1 MINPSGEMRGF
12 SKPISGKLKLA
23 SKKSVSEEFPKEK
36 LLFIINQKTEEY
48 EKIYSEIRD
57 LESKIEV
64 LKNNK
69 NNLEVFKKR
78 IENDILYKKENFENL
93 KQRLEYLNSRK
104 DEYNESDAKKFESL
118 VSKNEAAL
126 EKIEKIIKIKSDE
139 ILKIEILIDD
149 QGGEKY
155 KEIKNQRK
163 YLIQTEEKLD
173 QDITKESA
181 SKQVRE
187 IISAKQTGRLKGIIG
202 RLGDLGSID
211 SEYDIAVSSATNML
225 DFIVVEKV
233 VNGEDLVSFIREK
246 NLGKIN
252 VIILEKIQN
261 LNFSNFST
269 PDPRALRLFDL
280 IKVFDS
286 RIKNAFY
293 LALQN
298 TLVTKTLEEARNIAF
313 NSTKR

>member
-1 MINPSGEMRGF
+1 MRGF

-173 QDITKESA
+173 QDITKETK
-181 SKQVRE
+181 KQ
-187 IISAKQTGRLKGIIG
+187 IQLKK
-202 RLGDLGSID
+202 D
-211 SEYDIAVSSATNML
+211 SEKY
-225 DFIVVEKV
+225 K
-233 VNGEDLVSFIREK
+233 K
-246 NLGKIN
+246 K
-252 VIILEKIQN
+252 LEKIEEDISLAQSAYGQLSKSRKN
-261 LNFSNFST
+261 LEDSAIEKSKQTEDIKQTIQAKVLEIQGLDMKKEEVKQKFLAIF
-269 PDPRALRLFDL
+269 ALRDSLKEQKKDL
-280 IKVFDS
+280 VLK
-286 RIKNAFY
+286 KN
-293 LALQN
+293 
-298 TLVTKTLEEARNIAF
+298 LVDDELRK
-313 NSTKR
+313 

>member
-173 QDITKESA
+173 QDITKETK
-181 SKQVRE
+181 KQ
-187 IISAKQTGRLKGIIG
+187 IQLKK
-202 RLGDLGSID
+202 D
-211 SEYDIAVSSATNML
+211 SEKY
-225 DFIVVEKV
+225 K
-233 VNGEDLVSFIREK
+233 K
-246 NLGKIN
+246 K
-252 VIILEKIQN
+252 LEKIEEDISLAQSAYGQLSKSRKN
-261 LNFSNFST
+261 LEDSAIEKSKQTEDIKQTIQAKVLEIQGLDMKKEEVKQKFLAIF
-269 PDPRALRLFDL
+269 ALRDSLKEQKKDL
-280 IKVFDS
+280 VLK
-286 RIKNAFY
+286 KN
-293 LALQN
+293 
-298 TLVTKTLEEARNIAF
+298 LVDDELRK
-313 NSTKR
+313 

>member
-173 QDITKESA
+173 QDITKETK
-181 SKQVRE
+181 KQ
-187 IISAKQTGRLKGIIG
+187 IQLKK
-202 RLGDLGSID
+202 D
-211 SEYDIAVSSATNML
+211 SEKY
-225 DFIVVEKV
+225 K
-233 VNGEDLVSFIREK
+233 K
-246 NLGKIN
+246 K
-252 VIILEKIQN
+252 LEKIEEDISLAQSAYGQLSKSRKN
-261 LNFSNFST
+261 LEDSAIEKSKQTEDIKQAIQAKVLEIQGLDMKKEEVKQKFLAIF
-269 PDPRALRLFDL
+269 ALRDSLKEQKKDL
-280 IKVFDS
+280 VLK
-286 RIKNAFY
+286 KN
-293 LALQN
+293 
-298 TLVTKTLEEARNIAF
+298 LVDDELRK
-313 NSTKR
+313 

>member
-1 MINPSGEMRGF
+1 MRGF

-173 QDITKESA
+173 QDITKETK
-181 SKQVRE
+181 KQ
-187 IISAKQTGRLKGIIG
+187 IQLKK
-202 RLGDLGSID
+202 D
-211 SEYDIAVSSATNML
+211 SEKY
-225 DFIVVEKV
+225 K
-233 VNGEDLVSFIREK
+233 K
-246 NLGKIN
+246 K
-252 VIILEKIQN
+252 LEKIEEDISLAQSAYGQLSKSRKN
-261 LNFSNFST
+261 LEDSAIEKSKQTEDIKQAIQAKVLEIQGLDMKKEEVKQKFLAIF
-269 PDPRALRLFDL
+269 ALRDSLKEQKKDL
-280 IKVFDS
+280 VLK
-286 RIKNAFY
+286 KN
-293 LALQN
+293 
-298 TLVTKTLEEARNIAF
+298 LVDDELRK
-313 NSTKR
+313 

>member
-173 QDITKESA
+173 QDITKETK
-181 SKQVRE
+181 KQ
-187 IISAKQTGRLKGIIG
+187 IQLKK
-202 RLGDLGSID
+202 D
-211 SEYDIAVSSATNML
+211 SEKY
-225 DFIVVEKV
+225 K
-233 VNGEDLVSFIREK
+233 K
-246 NLGKIN
+246 N
-252 VIILEKIQN
+252 
-261 LNFSNFST
+261 
-269 PDPRALRLFDL
+269 
-280 IKVFDS
+280 
-286 RIKNAFY
+286 
-293 LALQN
+293 
-298 TLVTKTLEEARNIAF
+298 
-313 NSTKR
+313 